1 MDPAS
6 LPDLMILLLLR
17 CETGTSGLPAGVSP
31 ALLEK
36 PGDGFLRKESFSSIE
51 SGIVGEG
58 LSGVTH
64 RGAGFMKRKDLKTDD
79 KSHSCLVIS

>member
-6 LPDLMILLLLR
+6 LPGLKTPLQR
-17 CETGTSGLPAGVSP
+17 CETGISGLPADVSP
-31 ALLEK
+31 ALEK
-36 PGDGFLRKESFSSIE
+36 PGESFFWKESFFLIE

-64 RGAGFMKRKDLKTDD
+64 RGAGFMKGKDRETDD
-79 KSHSCLVIS
+79 KSHSCLAIS